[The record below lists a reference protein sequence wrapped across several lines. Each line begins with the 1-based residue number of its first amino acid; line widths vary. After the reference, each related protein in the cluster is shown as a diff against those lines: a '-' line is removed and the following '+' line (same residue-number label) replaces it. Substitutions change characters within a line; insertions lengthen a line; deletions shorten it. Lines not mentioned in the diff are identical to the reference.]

1 MNLESKDLY
10 TTCQKCEG
18 TGKYN
23 PPREFSEGLSID
35 YSTRKCDDCDGKGI
49 NLTPTGLIIKDFIK
63 RIL

>member
-10 TTCQKCEG
+10 TTCQICNG

-23 PPREFSEGLSID
+23 PPRQFSERLSIEH
-35 YSTRKCDDCDGKGI
+35 SSRKCDDCNGKGI
-49 NLTPTGLIIKDFIK
+49 KLTPTGLVIEDFIK